1 MVDIVSQGEYG
12 SCMNH
17 EDAANRLAELG
28 NVTRLAIFRY
38 LVKAGRE
45 GVTVGHIQ
53 KEFDIPGSTLSHH
66 ISRLVRVGLVQ
77 QERES
82 RTLYCIPQYEVLD
95 ELVDFLQSECCTGVG
110 ESKG

>member
-1 MVDIVSQGEYG
+1 MLVT
-12 SCMNH
+12 MKH

-28 NVTRLAIFRY
+28 NSTRLTIFRY
-38 LVKAGRE
+38 LVKAGHE
-45 GVTVGHIQ
+45 GISVGQIQ
-53 KEFDIPGSTLSHH
+53 KEFNIPGSTLSHH

-82 RTLYCIPQYEVLD
+82 RTLYCIPQYEALT
-95 ELVDFLQSECCTGVG
+95 ELVDFLQAECCTGIG